1 MALDLWRATRDS
13 STGEAVRKQRVGEF
27 GGAAAGAA
35 RTGAE
40 AWRRG
45 ADRGS
50 QVQAAE
56 ASGGAGAV
64 IFSRMG
70 KGSRSPLRYR
80 HLFYRPLIY
89 CTGFLT
95 ILAMLTAAGCHR
107 SSTSAL
113 TKIILQADWY
123 PQPEHG
129 GFYTALVKGYYKD
142 AGLDVTI
149 QPGGPYVSQ
158 EQQVA
163 VGAAQMGMSSSD
175 RILESVAD
183 GQPLVAVA
191 ATMQHDPQGIMV
203 REDSPVHSFGDLNGH
218 TVAVKTGSTWWQ
230 FIEKKYQLTDV
241 HEIPAMMNVA
251 NFVADPNYI
260 QQAFATSEPFF
271 AQQAGIATRV
281 ILTSDAGYSPYRV
294 MFTTRDFLQGHTE
307 AVGNFVAA
315 SIKGWREYLNDPA
328 PANAA
333 IIKLNPA
340 LNAQWME
347 FTWEKMRD
355 GHFVAGEDPS
365 GTQLGKM
372 EPARWDTMYKQLT
385 DLKVIDKQFDPATA
399 YTLQFVGAK

>member
-1 MALDLWRATRDS
+1 
-13 STGEAVRKQRVGEF
+13 
-27 GGAAAGAA
+27 
-35 RTGAE
+35 
-40 AWRRG
+40 
-45 ADRGS
+45 
-50 QVQAAE
+50 
-56 ASGGAGAV
+56 
-64 IFSRMG
+64 MG
-70 KGSRSPLRYR
+70 KGSRSPVGYCPLL
-80 HLFYRPLIY
+80 HRPILY
-89 CTGFLT
+89 CFLA
-95 ILAMLTAAGCHR
+95 ILAILTTAGCHR
-107 SSTSAL
+107 SSSGTL

-129 GFYTALVKGYYKD
+129 GFYMALVKGYYKD

-163 VGAAQMGMSSSD
+163 VGAAQVGMSSSD

-203 REDSPVHSFGDLNGH
+203 RKDSPIQSFADLNGH

-230 FIEKKYQLTDV
+230 FIEKKYQLTNV

-281 ILTSDAGYSPYRV
+281 MLTSDAGYSPYRV

-328 PANAA
+328 AANAA

-340 LNAQWME
+340 LNAQWVE
-347 FTWEKMRD
+347 FTWKALRD

-365 GTQLGKM
+365 GAQLGKM